1 MISADTI
8 TDEQI
13 KALRVAASDHAVTVL
28 CRKALV
34 VAELRSQLDIECVCA
49 AEADPTGGQIEHIHH
64 NAVFQP
70 QTKGSGYFASACRQ
84 AASAS
89 DQRSHLT
96 GTEKA

>member
-1 MISADTI
+1 MSMRMISADTI

-49 AEADPTGGQIEHIHH
+49 AEADPIGGQIEHIHH
-64 NAVFQP
+64 NVLV
-70 QTKGSGYFASACRQ
+70 
-84 AASAS
+84 AATALGHALAA
-89 DQRSHLT
+89 RARCA
-96 GTEKA
+96 EIINARKADR